1 MIGDA
6 SQAGEGQE
14 GAPSQLII
22 KKTPPLLSFPF
33 LGIDYKGSP
42 PFAEVGGDASV
53 DRGAV
58 IKGTQI
64 PLQRLALLPTFKKAD
79 LYC

>member
-1 MIGDA
+1 MSGDA
-6 SQAGEGQE
+6 GQAGEGQE
-14 GAPSQLII
+14 GGSKSAHNQEDAPLF
-22 KKTPPLLSFPF
+22 SFPF
-33 LGIDYKGSP
+33 LGIDYKGP
-42 PFAEVGGDASV
+42 RPFAEVGGGSSV